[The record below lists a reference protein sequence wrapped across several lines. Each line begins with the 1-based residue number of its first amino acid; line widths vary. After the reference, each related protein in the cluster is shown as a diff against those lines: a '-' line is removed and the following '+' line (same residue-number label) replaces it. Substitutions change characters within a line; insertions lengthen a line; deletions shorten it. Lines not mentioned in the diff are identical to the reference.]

1 MKIDP
6 IITKIIK
13 SNALDDITLLIKVK
27 SSNFTFSNYI
37 TSNKQNNLREQIFKQ
52 EIDLLFV
59 ELVDF
64 NIQKYFSNIS
74 TIQVKTNVRN
84 VKYIFQLDNIE
95 GIKYL
100 NTSSSLLLLLL

>member
-13 SNALDDITLLIKVK
+13 SNALDDITLLIKIK

-37 TSNKQNNLREQIFKQ
+37 RSNKQNNLREQIFKQ

-74 TIQVKTNVRN
+74 TIQVKTNVKN

-100 NTSSSLLLLLL
+100 NTFSSLLLLLL